1 MSKRHQV
8 NLSNT
13 RKWIMNVVGEC
24 KSLSE
29 YAKQLNKKAMEL
41 QSTLDF
47 VGNERDCLL
56 QRVEELESQTFGT
69 KEHRQKYLDNVR
81 QCCMELLALNVGIK
95 NVDAVIRCVLKHIAS
110 FEVKELPH
118 SSSLVRMLAEM
129 KGLACQQL
137 AEELSNEQ
145 CVTLHSDGTSKYG
158 QHYYSFQIS
167 TCDSA
172 YSLGLTE
179 MLAGSTSQVL
189 HTFKHILSDL
199 ELGAGP
205 KSGSILLS
213 KIKIQCLTVT

>member
-13 RKWIMNVVGEC
+13 RKRIMNVVGEC

-41 QSTLDF
+41 QSTDF

-110 FEVKELPH
+110 IEVKELPH

-137 AEELSNEQ
+137 AEEIRNEQ
-145 CVTLHSDGTSKYG
+145 CVTLHSNGKYIEVWTALL
-158 QHYYSFQIS
+158 F
-167 TCDSA
+167 
-172 YSLGLTE
+172 
-179 MLAGSTSQVL
+179 
-189 HTFKHILSDL
+189 LSDL
-199 ELGAGP
+199 LVIVH
-205 KSGSILLS
+205 IL
-213 KIKIQCLTVT
+213 